1 MDNKEK
7 MSRALGTAYLSHQ
20 VSQLEK
26 DIIKGSNNGHQGR
39 GSARGGGRGGR
50 GGARGGSRGGGR
62 NGHPRPQLGTLAQ
75 ADDNQ
80 DSNRPGATQW
90 RSNTAVK
97 DVTQA
102 KAADRIVVDAS
113 VLIHAL
119 GTVRT
124 WCRDS
129 SKEVV
134 IIPLEAL
141 NTLDLLKKGTS
152 HTAVQARHAS
162 RLLEAQ
168 VGTNPRILVQQD
180 HGYIPWEEVFTKV
193 AGNRL
198 STESASTASSS
209 EGTGARSSSEIS
221 RTTPA
226 AISLAAARRVGEPP
240 EWLKRTVCCAKF
252 EQQRPRDS
260 LDGEDSGNQ
269 LKTVLAISCV
279 QTGPRET
286 QDNRFS
292 DRATG
297 TYTRQWAVK
306 AGLEI
311 LDVEAG
317 QDAENGARKT
327 QRGSRFNRIDDSDNE
342 VSIKDGVEEA
352 IPPPAMVPWGGDLAV
367 ADSTPPKS
375 VRGGYQSGIH
385 HRKPS
390 GEGTFHPKSR
400 GTEPPSPRRPVY
412 DNARG
417 GYRGRRPSG
426 SLVEK
431 PSAPIPLT
439 NAGFLPAGKTIRLL
453 ARGEKLEP

>member
-7 MSRALGTAYLSHQ
+7 MSRALGTAFLSHQ

-26 DIIKGSNNGHQGR
+26 DILKGSNNGPQGR
-39 GSARGGGRGGR
+39 GNARGGGRGGR

-62 NGHPRPQLGTLAQ
+62 NGHPRPQLGAPAQ
-75 ADDNQ
+75 TDDNQ

-90 RSNTAVK
+90 RSNKAIKEATQVK
-97 DVTQA
+97 V
-102 KAADRIVVDAS
+102 ADRIVVDAS

-152 HTAVQARHAS
+152 RTAVQARHAS

-209 EGTGARSSSEIS
+209 EDTGARSSSEIS
-221 RTTPA
+221 RTTSG

-260 LDGEDSGNQ
+260 LDGENSGNQ
-269 LKTVLAISCV
+269 IKTVLAISGV
-279 QTGPRET
+279 PIGPRET

-292 DRATG
+292 DRAAG
-297 TYTRQWAVK
+297 TYTRQWAVR
-306 AGLEI
+306 AGLDV

-317 QDAENGARKT
+317 QDAENGGRKT
-327 QRGSRFNRIDDSDNE
+327 QRGSRFNRIDDSDNDVGKTE
-342 VSIKDGVEEA
+342 DVDEE
-352 IPPPAMVPWGGDLAV
+352 IPPPEMVPWGGDLAI
-367 ADSTPPKS
+367 ADSTPPAS

-390 GEGTFHPKSR
+390 GEGAFHPKAR

-412 DNARG
+412 DNTRG

-426 SLVEK
+426 NLVEK

-453 ARGEKLEP
+453 TRGEKLEP